1 MHTTPPRG
9 RVLAALTALAVVS
22 LAAFVLAPPLLVGG
36 STGAFRAAFVEY
48 WATGERDLTPRL
60 HAVVD
65 SWARYHLVKAV
76 TAALLLASLTALGAA
91 LWRAYRHTT
100 GRRAGIAAAGGAVTV
115 LGLAAVALVMA
126 NVQGAASPFASLLP
140 MLLDGPAAD
149 APLAATLDQVR
160 QRLTGDTAAPAAG
173 VMVDA
178 FAHYHAVM
186 AVVAGTVAAAL
197 LAVSVAAG
205 RRFLRTPAGDRGIR
219 RAVASFAALMLLSA
233 LAVAAVAVANTTV
246 AADPAPALAAFFA
259 GGW

>member
-9 RVLAALTALAVVS
+9 RVLAALTALAALS
-22 LAAFVLAPPLLVGG
+22 LVAFFLAPPLLVGG

-60 HAVVD
+60 QAVVD

-76 TAALLLASLTALGAA
+76 TATMLLATLAALGAA
-91 LWRAYRHTT
+91 LWRALLHGTA
-100 GRRAGIAAAGGAVTV
+100 RRAGTAVAGAAVTL
-115 LGLAAVALVMA
+115 LGLFAVAVVMA
-126 NVQGAASPFASLLP
+126 NVQGAAAPFASLLP

-149 APLAATLDQVR
+149 APLAATLEQVR
-160 QRLTGDTAAPAAG
+160 QRLTGEAAAPAAG
-173 VMVDA
+173 VMIDA

-186 AVVAGTVAAAL
+186 AVIAGTVAAAL
-197 LAVSVAAG
+197 LAASVAAG
-205 RRFLRTPAGDRGIR
+205 RRFARTPAGERGTR
-219 RAVASFAALMLLSA
+219 RAAASFGALMLLSA
-233 LAVAAVAVANTTV
+233 FAAATVAVANTTV